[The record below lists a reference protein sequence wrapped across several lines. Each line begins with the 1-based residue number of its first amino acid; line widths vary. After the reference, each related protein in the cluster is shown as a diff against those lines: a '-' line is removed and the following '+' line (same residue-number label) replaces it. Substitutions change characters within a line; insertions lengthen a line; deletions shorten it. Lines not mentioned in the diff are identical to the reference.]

1 MFLEIL
7 PATVPLLF
15 ITLPIHHIAYSCPD
29 SVNKR
34 ANLPIL
40 LCTSEAAFNCLFP
53 QTFGAARWKRN
64 PKGKKPFE

>member
-1 MFLEIL
+1 MFLETL
-7 PATVPLLF
+7 PATVPP
-15 ITLPIHHIAYSCPD
+15 PIHYITYSGPD

-64 PKGKKPFE
+64 PKGKKPFG